1 MIGLPPVGIPLV
13 NGRGFF
19 SAVSELES
27 YNYELP
33 RELIAQHP
41 LAERSDARL
50 LVIRKKTGEIDHFH
64 IRDLPDLL
72 VSDDCLVLNDTRVI
86 QARLVGYRLRTKG
99 RWQGLFLSEGDQGF
113 WRMLCKTRGHLI
125 PGEQIQLVDRDARPA
140 ITLQM
145 GAKLPGG
152 EWVARPNS
160 AENAMT
166 LLERIGRVPL
176 PPYIRGGEM
185 VDADL
190 ETYQTVYAT
199 HTGAVAAPTAGL
211 HITQRLLEQL
221 SRRGIQAARL
231 TLHIGQGTFR
241 PISADS
247 LANHTMHREWG
258 SIDATAVE
266 RIHNSRSAKG
276 RTIAVGTTTVRVLE
290 TAAATGQLRPWEG
303 QTDLFIRPP
312 HSFRAVDGLLTN
324 FHLPRTTL
332 LILVRTLGGNALVQR
347 AYEAAIQ
354 ERYRFYS
361 YGDAMLILP

>member
-1 MIGLPPVGIPLV
+1 MIGLPPVGVPLV

-50 LVIRKKTGEIDHFH
+50 LVVRKKTGEIDHFH
-64 IRDLPDLL
+64 VRDLPDLL

-145 GAKLPGG
+145 GTKLPNG

-160 AENAMT
+160 AENAMA

-221 SRRGIQAARL
+221 SRRGIQTAQL
-231 TLHIGQGTFR
+231 TLHIGQDTFR

-247 LANHTMHREWG
+247 LSDHAMHREWG

-276 RTIAVGTTTVRVLE
+276 RTIAVGTTSVRVLE
-290 TAAATGQLRPWEG
+290 TAAASGQLQPWEG

-312 HSFRAVDGLLTN
+312 YTFHAVDGLLTN

-332 LILVRTLGGNALVQR
+332 LILVRTLGGNTLVQR